1 MGIIIA
7 LLIFGIIITVHEFG
21 HFAVAKLCNVKVLEF
36 SVGMGPKLLQKQ
48 KGETKYSL
56 RLLPVGGFC
65 QFEGEDTASDDP
77 RSYSKAPVWKRML
90 ILFAG
95 AGMNFV
101 LGFITL
107 IIMLSMFTSIPTTS
121 VEGFYGEELS
131 SGEILYYSE
140 SYHTGLRHDDVIKE
154 IDGISIYSLLDID
167 FVQSTSKKQ
176 KHEVVVERGGEELIL
191 NDVVFRDRRDGSVY
205 DFGVEYVKKTPGS
218 IIKASGNFFRSMG
231 HIVAISL
238 KQLVTGKA
246 ETDDIQGPVGVVST
260 INQTTKQ
267 SESAGDA
274 FFQLVYMT
282 SLITINLGIMNL
294 LPIPGLD
301 GCKLLFCIVEIF
313 RGKPLKPEHE
323 GYVTLTGM
331 VILVGLMIFVTFN
344 DIVRLFN

>member
-21 HFAVAKLCNVKVLEF
+21 HFAVAKLCKVKVLEF

-121 VEGFYGEELS
+121 VGGFYGEELS
-131 SGEILYYSE
+131 SGKILYYSE
-140 SYHTGLRHDDVIKE
+140 SYHTGLRHDDVIKK
-154 IDGISIYSLLDID
+154 IDGISIYTLLDID

-176 KHEVVVERGGEELIL
+176 KHEIVVERGGEERCFPRQEKRQRLR
-191 NDVVFRDRRDGSVY
+191 FR
-205 DFGVEYVKKTPGS
+205 
-218 IIKASGNFFRSMG
+218 
-231 HIVAISL
+231 
-238 KQLVTGKA
+238 
-246 ETDDIQGPVGVVST
+246 
-260 INQTTKQ
+260 
-267 SESAGDA
+267 
-274 FFQLVYMT
+274 
-282 SLITINLGIMNL
+282 
-294 LPIPGLD
+294 
-301 GCKLLFCIVEIF
+301 C
-313 RGKPLKPEHE
+313 
-323 GYVTLTGM
+323 
-331 VILVGLMIFVTFN
+331 
-344 DIVRLFN
+344 

>member
-21 HFAVAKLCNVKVLEF
+21 HFAVAKLCKVKVLEF

-95 AGMNFV
+95 AGMNFI
-101 LGFITL
+101 LGFVTL
-107 IIMLSMFTSIPTTS
+107 IIMLSMFTSIPTTRIG
-121 VEGFYGEELS
+121 GFYGEELS
-131 SGEILYYSE
+131 SGKILYYSE

-154 IDGISIYSLLDID
+154 IDGISIYTLLDID

-176 KHEVVVERGGEELIL
+176 KHEVVVERNGEKLVL
-191 NDVVFRDRRDGSVY
+191 NDVIFRDRRTGSVY

-218 IIKASGNFFRSMG
+218 VIKASGDFFRSMG
-231 HIVAISL
+231 HIVVISL
-238 KQLVTGKA
+238 KQLITGKA
-246 ETDDIQGPVGVVST
+246 DTDDMQGPVGIVST

-323 GYVTLTGM
+323 GYVTLAGV
-331 VILVGLMIFVTFN
+331 VILIGFMIFVTFN
-344 DIVRLFN
+344 DIVRLFS

>member
-21 HFAVAKLCNVKVLEF
+21 HFAVAKLCKVKVLEF

-101 LGFITL
+101 LGFIAL
-107 IIMLSMFTSIPTTS
+107 VIMLSMFYSIPTTR
-121 VEGFYGEELS
+121 VAGFWGEQLS

-140 SYHTGLRHDDVIKE
+140 SYHTGLRHDDVIKK
-154 IDGISIYSLLDID
+154 IDGISIYTVLDID
-167 FVQSTSKKQ
+167 FVQGTSKKQ
-176 KHEVVVERGGEELIL
+176 KHEVIVERDGEELIL
-191 NDVVFRDRRDGSVY
+191 NDVVFRDRRNGSVY
-205 DFGVEYVKKTPGS
+205 DFGVAYVEKTPVS
-218 IIKASGNFFRSMG
+218 VIKTSGNFFKSMG
-231 HIVAISL
+231 HTVVISIKML
-238 KQLVTGKA
+238 LTGKA
-246 ETDDIQGPVGVVST
+246 DSEDMQGPVGVVST
-260 INQTTKQ
+260 ISQATKQ
-267 SESAGDA
+267 SENAADA
-274 FFQLVYMT
+274 FYQLIYLT
-282 SLITINLGIMNL
+282 SFITINLGIMNL

-313 RGKPLKPEHE
+313 RGKPMKPEHE
-323 GYVTLTGM
+323 GYVTLAGIVM
-331 VILVGLMIFVTFN
+331 IVGLMIFVTFN
-344 DIVRLFN
+344 DIVRLFQ